1 MQPTLAP
8 LATLLAL
15 LVACDSGPASAPAQ
29 SEPAKTE
36 PVVTPTA
43 PANSDAS
50 PEPAK
55 VEPAKVEPTNAA
67 PTTAEPGFPLAVAGA
82 PGPAFFA
89 VDKIGVVAL
98 DESGFH
104 ILEGSPNSLQK
115 DMQIGPDGKLYMIA
129 YEDIYRLEGRRLVS
143 VAKGGFA
150 ELGGS
155 PDHLAVAANGDLWVT
170 TFKGV
175 SRWDGKAWTTEEKA
189 KIGAGD
195 DLLAAIAVDNDGRVW
210 VASSNRVHMR
220 NGETWQNIDL
230 KKVKRGQL
238 WLKDIERDPQGAIHV
253 VTDDVVIKLK
263 GFPTEIGKVP
273 VGVRGFAQLSEI
285 RFAPGGSIGLISYQD
300 VYHVPAGGSPRKYSS
315 EKSRDFTADRISA
328 IAPDDSG
335 RLWVGSD
342 IGVVV
347 IVPGGPRVEWLSG
360 SVPELVGNVSEM
372 VVFGAGPAK
381 LPTGGPKI
389 TGGLTGKILKDG
401 TPVANTTVELC
412 PSPSTFF
419 TRTPCADAPVK
430 FSVKTDASGV
440 WTVPDA
446 PLGSYGLAVKNG
458 KKWSI
463 TLMSDVGDGMKSG
476 TVYDTGSISLEGK

>member
-1 MQPTLAP
+1 MQPARLPILA
-8 LATLLAL
+8 ALLAVL
-15 LVACDSGPASAPAQ
+15 AACDAKPEPA
-29 SEPAKTE
+29 PAKTE
-36 PVVTPTA
+36 P
-43 PANSDAS
+43 
-50 PEPAK
+50 AK
-55 VEPAKVEPTNAA
+55 TDPVATHAEPTKAEPPNPE
-67 PTTAEPGFPLAVAGA
+67 PTTAEPAKPATTAVPPGPEKFPPAVAGA

-89 VDKIGVVAL
+89 VEKRGVVVL
-98 DESGFH
+98 DDNGFY

-115 DMQIGPDGKLYMIA
+115 DMQLGPDGRLYMIA
-129 YEDIYRLEGRRLVS
+129 YEDIYRLEGHRLVS
-143 VAKGGFA
+143 IAKGGFS

-155 PDHLAVAANGDLWVT
+155 PDHLAVAPNGDLWVT

-175 SRWDGKAWTTEEKA
+175 SRWDGKAWTTEDKA
-189 KIGAGD
+189 KIGADD
-195 DLLAAIAVDNDGRVW
+195 DLLDAIAVDKDGRVW

-220 NGETWQNIDL
+220 NGETWQNVDL
-230 KKVKRGQL
+230 SKAKRGKL

-253 VTDDVVIKLK
+253 VTDDTVIKLK

-273 VGVRGFAQLSEI
+273 VGVKGFAQLSEI
-285 RFAPGGSIGLISYQD
+285 RFASGGSIGLISYQD

-315 EKSRDFTADRISA
+315 EKSRDFSADHISA

-342 IGVVV
+342 IGVIV
-347 IVPGGPRVEWLSG
+347 IVPGAPRVEWLSG
-360 SVPELVGNVSEM
+360 SVPELVGNVSDI

-381 LPTGGPKI
+381 LPTGGPRV

-419 TRTPCADAPVK
+419 TKTPCADAPVK

-446 PLGSYGLAVKNG
+446 PLGSYGLAIKNG

-476 TVYDTGSISLEGK
+476 TVYDTGSISLEAK